1 MTHAAIIRC
10 YSCASIG
17 PFVRHVLCISLHTL
31 ILCKQWHH
39 FVKKNLCWPAASA
52 GVTGVAW
59 CWGQNLHMFHH
70 FPFGVGGSVK
80 LLKGLA
86 MTYRVVHVLWTLV
99 ATPSSD
105 QGRTTYGY
113 IIEFADFWM
122 FLHLQQTL
130 FYQQL
135 RNEFANFVAT
145 HSLSLENYSVQ
156 NFPPNL
162 GLVFPRLFRRSKN
175 WMMKNNSCQGGTACG
190 APANVPRPCF
200 AKSFGVFTGLDIH
213 WIDRLLRMIYHWYIV
228 YMHVDIYFLDF
239 ISAIL
244 LQILYYSFLFIFTGT
259 GCQFWCQDSSMRM
272 FKLLQWVSQS
282 SLWHFGSIRLSLPQF
297 QGRNPLITGAFFC
310 WVDD

>member
-17 PFVRHVLCISLHTL
+17 PFVRHVLCIHWSFANNDITL
-31 ILCKQWHH
+31 W
-39 FVKKNLCWPAASA
+39 KKALCWPAASA

-86 MTYRVVHVLWTLV
+86 MTYTVVHVLWTLV
-99 ATPSSD
+99 ANPSSD

-113 IIEFADFWM
+113 TIEFADFWM

-135 RNEFANFVAT
+135 RKEFANFVAT

-156 NFPPNL
+156 
-162 GLVFPRLFRRSKN
+162 
-175 WMMKNNSCQGGTACG
+175 
-190 APANVPRPCF
+190 
-200 AKSFGVFTGLDIH
+200 
-213 WIDRLLRMIYHWYIV
+213 
-228 YMHVDIYFLDF
+228 
-239 ISAIL
+239 
-244 LQILYYSFLFIFTGT
+244 
-259 GCQFWCQDSSMRM
+259 
-272 FKLLQWVSQS
+272 KLSPK
-282 SLWHFGSIRLSLPQF
+282 SLPRF
-297 QGRNPLITGAFFC
+297 STPFSDVEKLN
-310 WVDD
+310 DEK